1 MNNKD
6 LEKLIKE
13 SLKDIAIRIYDLN
26 LEDRKSLL
34 DEYKELIIN
43 DINIEEILMLPFESY
58 TDNTENNQQ
67 DGFDSTNRDY

>member
-1 MNNKD
+1 MNKKD

-13 SLKDIAIRIYDLN
+13 NLKDIAIRIYDLN

-43 DINIEEILMLPFESY
+43 DINIEEILMLPFEAY
-58 TDNTENNQQ
+58 TDN
-67 DGFDSTNRDY
+67 FDSNF

>member
-34 DEYKELIIN
+34 DEYKELITD
-43 DINIEEILMLPFESY
+43 DINVDEILMLPFEAY
-58 TDNTENNQQ
+58 TDNTENNLM
-67 DGFDSTNRDY
+67 DSFD

>member
-34 DEYKELIIN
+34 DEYKELITD
-43 DINIEEILMLPFESY
+43 DINIDEILMLPFEAY
-58 TDNTENNQQ
+58 TDNTENNLL
-67 DGFDSTNRDY
+67 DSFD

>member
-1 MNNKD
+1 MNKKD

-34 DEYKELIIN
+34 DEYKELITD
-43 DINIEEILMLPFESY
+43 DINIDEILMLPFEAY
-58 TDNTENNQQ
+58 TDHIENN
-67 DGFDSTNRDY
+67 

>member
-34 DEYKELIIN
+34 DEYKELIVN

-58 TDNTENNQQ
+58 TDNTENNLQ
-67 DGFDSTNRDY
+67 DGFD

>member
-1 MNNKD
+1 MNKKD

-26 LEDRKSLL
+26 LADRKSLL